1 MSKKKSSHKITIQSM
16 FFGAVMKRNT
26 KLIGLGIFS
35 VGFVILLSGFLPFQ
49 ALVYIQA
56 ALLMIVGALY
66 FCL

>member
-1 MSKKKSSHKITIQSM
+1 M